1 MTGQVLS
8 RTRIPL
14 HRNGIGTPV
23 AMILGSCLSLQFGAA
38 LAVSLFPIAGVLG
51 TTTLRLAFAALILVV
66 AIRPRV
72 GGWTTAQWRAA
83 GAYGVALAAMNT
95 AFYAAIDRI
104 PLGTAV
110 AIEFLGP
117 LGLAAILS
125 RRRLDLVWVAVALC
139 GMGILGAE
147 SLFGLAHLDPVG
159 VAFACIAGLCWAGYI
174 LTSARLGAA
183 VPGHGGLA
191 VGLVIAALAVAP
203 MGVRG
208 AAVAL
213 SDATTVALAVGT
225 AVLASV
231 IPYCLELSALRR
243 LPRHVFGVLLSLEPI
258 VATFAGWVML
268 HQSVGPLRLAAIT
281 LVIIASI
288 GTTITAARP
297 PRAGAPS
304 QA

>member
-1 MTGQVLS
+1 MGEEGLVL
-8 RTRIPL
+8 
-14 HRNGIGTPV
+14 V
-23 AMILGSCLSLQFGAA
+23 
-38 LAVSLFPIAGVLG
+38 
-51 TTTLRLAFAALILVV
+51 
-66 AIRPRV
+66 
-72 GGWTTAQWRAA
+72 
-83 GAYGVALAAMNT
+83 
-95 AFYAAIDRI
+95 
-104 PLGTAV
+104 
-110 AIEFLGP
+110 
-117 LGLAAILS
+117 GLAD
-125 RRRLDLVWVAVALC
+125 RRLDQ
-139 GMGILGAE
+139 
-147 SLFGLAHLDPVG
+147 LAPGGVG
-159 VAFACIAGLCWAGYI
+159 VVDEVDVLHQ
-174 LTSARLGAA
+174 R
-183 VPGHGGLA
+183 HGGLA

>member
-38 LAVSLFPIAGVLG
+38 LAVALFPIAGVLG

-125 RRRLDLVWVAVALC
+125 RRRLDLVWVAVAPC

-174 LTSARLGAA
+174 LTSAR
-183 VPGHGGLA
+183 PRC
-191 VGLVIAALAVAP
+191 P
-203 MGVRG
+203 
-208 AAVAL
+208 
-213 SDATTVALAVGT
+213 GT
-225 AVLASV
+225 ADSPSGWSSPLSPWHRWAS
-231 IPYCLELSALRR
+231 
-243 LPRHVFGVLLSLEPI
+243 
-258 VATFAGWVML
+258 
-268 HQSVGPLRLAAIT
+268 
-281 LVIIASI
+281 
-288 GTTITAARP
+288 AARP
-297 PRAGAPS
+297 SRCPTRPPWLSPS
-304 QA
+304 GQRYSRR